1 MHNKMSINGKHAHNK
16 EKHAHFKPSYTFCLS
31 VRLISY
37 IYLIIFIIYFSKK
50 CLKSLPKIERR
61 AGLMMGLSC
70 PSSSALPLRVPENS
84 LRI

>member
-1 MHNKMSINGKHAHNK
+1 MHNKMSINGKHAHNN

-50 CLKSLPKIERR
+50 MFKILTKDRKKSRPNDGIV
-61 AGLMMGLSC
+61 LSFVI
-70 PSSSALPLRVPENS
+70 SSASES
-84 LRI
+84 S